1 MMRIL
6 AGEGNTGVSLCVVH
20 VRLIFIPG
28 MKNYM
33 KFSQSL
39 WSLSLIHICTSE
51 SYELLT
57 DILRGE
63 WGFQGMVTTDWWTC
77 GEHYK
82 EIKAG
87 NDLKMATG
95 YPERVKKAMEMGLLL
110 SLIHIYNSFLAL

>member
-1 MMRIL
+1 MSSYNAVNGHR
-6 AGEGNTGVSLCVVH
+6 
-20 VRLIFIPG
+20 
-28 MKNYM
+28 
-33 KFSQSL
+33 
-39 WSLSLIHICTSE
+39 TSE

-95 YPERVKKAMEMGLLL
+95 YPERVKKLWKWDCSVDRNWNRVQDAYW
-110 SLIHIYNSFLAL
+110 SLF